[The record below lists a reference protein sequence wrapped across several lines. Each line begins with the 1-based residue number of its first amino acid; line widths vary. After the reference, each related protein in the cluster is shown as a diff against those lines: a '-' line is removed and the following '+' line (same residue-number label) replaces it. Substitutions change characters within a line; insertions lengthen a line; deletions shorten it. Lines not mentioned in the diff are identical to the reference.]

1 MKTIKNLFAIIL
13 ISTILISCKEAKK
26 GEHSESIESIETA
39 EGKEVKKSEEKN
51 EEKRIKKE
59 HSENINSLEAVE
71 VEEVAEFNYIVYYPK
86 DTELAGEVDSTIKSL
101 IANQPGLESDFINA
115 YACAIFPKITKAA
128 FGLVGAGGN
137 GLVLE
142 NDHVIG

>member
-59 HSENINSLEAVE
+59 HSENINSLEAV
-71 VEEVAEFNYIVYYPK
+71 EVAEFNYIVYYPK